1 MNFSIIKLGGS
12 LITRKGGR
20 QSLRRARLQRLAA
33 EIAELVASGRR
44 RLLIGHGSGSFG
56 HVVAAE
62 YGVHRGRG
70 GREGVAATQAV
81 AAELHGHVL
90 AALRTAG
97 VPTYSVAP
105 SSCIVTDGGRPVTV
119 AAEAVQ
125 RALASRLVVV
135 TYGDVVMDRSQRH
148 AICST
153 ETALLA
159 LTRRLRSRGC
169 VPRRAYWLGD
179 TNGIY
184 DGDGSTIPRLTPAAA
199 RRLGGTV
206 AGAGTTDVTGGM
218 RHRLE
223 TALAFA
229 RLGVESWILD
239 GTEAGTLPA
248 AFAGTCREGTRLA

>member
-1 MNFSIIKLGGS
+1 MDFSIIKLGGS

-20 QSLRRARLQRLAA
+20 RSLRRSRLERLAG
-33 EIAELVASGRR
+33 EIAQLVASGRR

-62 YGVHRGRG
+62 HGVHRGRG
-70 GREGVAATQAV
+70 GRDGLAATQAV

-90 AALRTAG
+90 AALRAAG
-97 VPTYSVAP
+97 VPAYSVAP
-105 SSCIVTDGGRPVTV
+105 SSCIVTDGGRPVAV

-125 RALASRLVVV
+125 RALESRLAVV

-159 LTRRLRSRGC
+159 LTRRLRRRGG
-169 VPRRAYWLGD
+169 VARRAYWLGD
-179 TNGIY
+179 TDGIY
-184 DGDGSTIPRLTPAAA
+184 DGDGVRIPRLTPAAA
-199 RRLGGTV
+199 RRLGAAVG
-206 AGAGTTDVTGGM
+206 GAGTTDVTGGM

-239 GTEAGTLPA
+239 GTEPGTLPA
-248 AFAGTCREGTRLA
+248 AFTGTCRSGTRLG